1 MPTSTQLN
9 LTTKKAHF
17 QNPLYLDSGRIIDPY
32 DLVYETY
39 GTLNKDK
46 SNAIL
51 VMHALTG
58 SHHAAG
64 IYEGDRKK
72 GWWDLMIG
80 SGKSIDTD
88 RFFVICVNVIGS
100 CYGST
105 GPASLMFDNTNFYR
119 FKFPVVTI
127 QDMIKAI
134 NILIASLQIKTFH
147 AVIGGSMGG
156 MQTLSYAVEYPR
168 AAKLFIPISCTYKT
182 SPMVIAV
189 NKVMKEAILLDPEF
203 KNGLYSMRDKPE
215 FKGLQIARMLGF
227 TQYLTCNTM
236 ETKFGRNYVSNE
248 GFYDMF
254 GRFEI
259 DRYLEYNGQNFTS
272 YFDPLSYLYLLK
284 ALNIYDVSLHFDSLQ
299 SALSNVQRKILLV
312 CFSGDCM
319 FTLKEHETLYLEL
332 KRLQK
337 DCELKIIE
345 STYGHDSFLVEV
357 ELYGHIIKEAL
368 ERLD

>member
-1 MPTSTQLN
+1 MQTPNNLN
-9 LTTKKAHF
+9 LVTKKAHF

-46 SNAIL
+46 TNAVL

-64 IYEGDRKK
+64 IYPGDRKK
-72 GWWDLMIG
+72 GWWDSMIG
-80 SGKSIDTD
+80 EAKSIDTTK
-88 RFFVICVNVIGS
+88 FFVICVNVLGS

-105 GPASLMFDNTNFYR
+105 GPASLMFDNENFYR
-119 FKFPVVTI
+119 FKFPVITI

-134 NILIASLQIKTFH
+134 NTLIASLQIKTLH

-168 AAKLFIPISCTYKT
+168 TAKLFIPISCTYKT
-182 SPMVIAV
+182 SPMVIAL
-189 NKVMKEAILLDPEF
+189 NKVMKEAIFLDPEF
-203 KNGLYSMRDKPE
+203 KNGLYNMKDKPE
-215 FKGLQIARMLGF
+215 FKGLETARMLGF
-227 TQYLTCNTM
+227 TQYLSSHTM
-236 ETKFGRNYVSNE
+236 EAKFGRKYVSNE
-248 GFYDMF
+248 GYYDMF

-259 DRYLEYNGQNFTS
+259 DRYLEYNGQNFTK

-299 SALSNVQRKILLV
+299 SALSRVQNKILLI
-312 CFSGDCM
+312 CFTGDYM
-319 FTLKEHETLYLEL
+319 FTLKEHEILYEEL
-332 KRLQK
+332 KALKK
-337 DCELKIIE
+337 DCKLEIIE
-345 STYGHDSFLVEV
+345 SNYGHDSFLVEV
-357 ELYGHIIKEAL
+357 LLYGHIIKKAL
-368 ERLD
+368 EA